1 MYLKCVFI
9 YDVAIVMSPCN
20 NKLYLGT
27 KSGEIISLNINS
39 IITDEA
45 TNEKPL
51 VCGKHQVDQP
61 VFDLLTV
68 TGELSS
74 HNFLE
79 GFGSVHCKPNNKS
92 CKVMLSIGGGY
103 TEFFSCSEPAITVAP
118 NDLCIISF
126 RV

>member
-1 MYLKCVFI
+1 MHVFI
-9 YDVAIVMSPCN
+9 VLHTAIVMLPCN

-27 KSGEIISLNINS
+27 RSGQILSLNIKN

-51 VCGKHQVDQP
+51 VCGKHTVDQP
-61 VFDLLTV
+61 VFDLLTI
-68 TGELSS
+68 TGELSP
-74 HNFLE
+74 HGFLE
-79 GFGSVHCKPNNKS
+79 GFRSVLCKPNNKP

-103 TEFFSCSEPAITVAP
+103 TEFFSCSEPAITLSP
-118 NDLCIISF
+118 DDLCIISF

>member
-1 MYLKCVFI
+1 MYI
-9 YDVAIVMSPCN
+9 AIVMLPCN

-27 KSGEIISLNINS
+27 KSGEILSLNINS

-51 VCGKHQVDQP
+51 VCGKHNVDQP

-68 TGELSS
+68 TGELSPHS
-74 HNFLE
+74 FLE
-79 GFGSVHCKPNNKS
+79 GFGSLHCKPNNKP
-92 CKVMLSIGGGY
+92 CQVMLSIGGGY

>member
-1 MYLKCVFI
+1 ML
-9 YDVAIVMSPCN
+9 PCN

-27 KSGEIISLNINS
+27 KSGEILSLNINS

-51 VCGKHQVDQP
+51 VYGKHNIDQP

-68 TGELSS
+68 TGELSPHS
-74 HNFLE
+74 FLE
-79 GFGSVHCKPNNKS
+79 GFGSVHCKPNNKP

-103 TEFFSCSEPAITVAP
+103 TEFFSCSEPVITVAP